1 MKVKQLSRTTP
12 ANVVKIKMPI
22 WNGGRRAVGIATFRV
37 GTHNQ
42 IEIEHKNADGTL
54 LYPEPFYIS
63 GEELRQYPVQPVKR
77 NPSIKLFI
85 VPIDDLYLLE
95 RI

>member
-1 MKVKQLSRTTP
+1 MEVKQLSKNTP
-12 ANVVKIKMPI
+12 ANVIKIRMPI
-22 WNGGRRAVGIATFRV
+22 WGGGKRAVGIATFKV

-42 IEIEHKNADGTL
+42 IEIEHKNADGSL

-63 GEELRQYPVQPVKR
+63 GEKLRQFPVEAVKKA
-77 NPSIKLFI
+77 PHIKLYI
-85 VPIDDLYLLE
+85 VPIDELQLLE